1 MKTTRCNV
9 GRSLLL
15 PVLLALTCSAT
26 AYGQNNVA
34 GNTALENARSG
45 AVRGRAPGNLV
56 VAGTARAQA
65 AARFARA
72 GIEITETSLPVSWQT
87 EFLVDAIEI
96 VFEQLNQAIALV
108 ANVLALRAGGEVA
121 IPADLIPD
129 TSGGDDSL
137 DPRQPP
143 SGRK

>member
-1 MKTTRCNV
+1 M
-9 GRSLLL
+9 LL

-34 GNTALENARSG
+34 GNTALENARAG

-72 GIEITETSLPVSWQT
+72 GIEITETSRPMSWQT

-108 ANVLALRAGGEVA
+108 ANVLALRAGGEAA